1 MSLVNLIFKSSW
13 TNKGQIGVRLEG
25 LVTFN
30 ANLTLN
36 ESHQRTSTI
45 TDHAIESGA
54 KVSDHIIRDPE
65 RITVLGFVTDTPGKF
80 GQWFPGATQ
89 GAFDTLD
96 KAWSAGELFTVYTGR
111 KKYENMVIES
121 LELPRDR
128 DGSMQF
134 SITMRHVRIV
144 ETASV
149 KLPKVK
155 VKAADSTPSAKA
167 AAAKKA
173 KNLKDKATKVA
184 DKGRQAAKVAG
195 TASKAA
201 KQTSV
206 ALKGLKSIGVLK

>member
-1 MSLVNLIFKSSW
+1 MATVNFLFKDL
-13 TNKGQIGVRLEG
+13 TNAKGKVAFSIEG
-25 LVTFN
+25 LVSF
-30 ANLTLN
+30 APSLTVG

-65 RITVLGFVTDTPGKF
+65 RITLTGFVTDAPARF
-80 GQWFPGATQ
+80 FFSQPGATQ
-89 GAFDTLD
+89 RAFDTLD

-121 LELPRDR
+121 LDLPRDR

-134 SITMRHVRIV
+134 SITMRRVRIV

-206 ALKGLKSIGVLK
+206 ALKGLKSIGLFK

>member
-1 MSLVNLIFKSSW
+1 MATVNFLFKDL
-13 TNKGQIGVRLEG
+13 TNAKGKVAFSIEG
-25 LVTFN
+25 LVSF
-30 ANLTLN
+30 APSLTVG

-65 RITVLGFVTDTPGKF
+65 RIILTGFITDAPAKF
-80 GQWFPGATQ
+80 FFSQPGATQ
-89 GAFDTLD
+89 RAFDTLD
-96 KAWSAGELFTVYTGR
+96 KAWAAGELFTVYTGR

-121 LELPRDR
+121 LDLPRDR

-155 VKAADSTPSAKA
+155 AENSSEPAI
-167 AAAKKA
+167 KKA
-173 KNLKDKATKVA
+173 KNIKDKATKVA
-184 DKGRQAAKVAG
+184 DKGRQAAKAAS
-195 TASKAA
+195 TASKTA

-206 ALKGLKSIGVLK
+206 ALKALQSIGLFK

>member
-30 ANLTLN
+30 ASLTLN

-121 LELPRDR
+121 LDLPRDR

-134 SITMRHVRIV
+134 SITMRRVRIV
-144 ETASV
+144 ESASV

>member
-13 TNKGQIGVRLEG
+13 TNKGQVGVRIEG

-54 KVSDHIIRDPE
+54 KISDHIIRDPE
-65 RITVLGFVTDTPGKF
+65 RITVLGFVTDTPAKF

-121 LELPRDR
+121 LDLPRDR

-155 VKAADSTPSAKA
+155 VKANAL
-167 AAAKKA
+167 KKA
-173 KNLKDKATKVA
+173 KNIKDKATKVA
-184 DKGRQAAKVAG
+184 DKGRQAGKVAG
-195 TASKAA
+195 AASKTA

-206 ALKGLKSIGVLK
+206 ALKGLKSIGVFK